1 MNASSLPIADTPAP
15 AAHPVISPAEAR
27 SVADRRLA
35 SAAWWWNAAAMCADE
50 NERDMIRP
58 ILALVNFTFSIATDT
73 RDSARVRE
81 QWTWLHR
88 ETDGAEQGDSSQP
101 LLVAVSPAVARE
113 RFSWTKYRSLLLALE
128 ADAGPKRY
136 ETWSDVESAV
146 LAVAIPLRDVLL
158 CAGGHVAELTIET
171 RRQLDRLIAA
181 VLVTGRL
188 RDLRDQF
195 TNRDRLVTP
204 RKDWPVDEFEDRL
217 QTSALQGYGV
227 DRAILDESRLAV
239 RKVIERL
246 WPWYEGAEHLPDSF
260 TGTARA
266 WCWLGLHGGVQ
277 LLRRIELWNAET
289 ALHRPEL
296 TVFTRMMLR
305 RTARRLARA
314 SAGTK

>member
-1 MNASSLPIADTPAP
+1 MNASSLPIADTSTPS
-15 AAHPVISPAEAR
+15 AHPVISPAEAR
-27 SVADRRLA
+27 TVADRRLA

-50 NERDMIRP
+50 NERELIRP
-58 ILALVNFTFSIATDT
+58 ILALLNFTCSIAADS
-73 RDSARVRE
+73 RDLARVQE
-81 QWTWLHR
+81 QWSWWQR
-88 ETDGAEQGDSSQP
+88 ETLAAEQGHSSQP
-101 LLVAVSPAVARE
+101 LLVAVSHAVARE
-113 RFSWTKYRSLLLALE
+113 RFSWAEYRSLLVALE

-136 ETWSDVESAV
+136 ETWADVEHAV
-146 LAVAIPLRDVLL
+146 LSVAAPLREVLL
-158 CAGGHVAELTIET
+158 SAGGQVVELTVET
-171 RRQLDRLIAA
+171 RRRLDQLIAA

-217 QTSALQGYGV
+217 RSSALQGYGV
-227 DRAILDESRLAV
+227 DRSILDESRRAV
-239 RKVIERL
+239 RMVIERL
-246 WPWYEGAEHLPDSF
+246 WPWYEGAEHLPDSL
-260 TGTARA
+260 TGIARG
-266 WCWLGLHGGVQ
+266 WCWLGVHGGVQ